1 MKTTNLFLLMTL
13 LVAVAC
19 KKSKDPAPAPI
30 IEPMFTNVETYDKF
44 SGLNETALVWYTH
57 DGDDGL
63 RSMKEIS
70 ADKTLQSQTYFGR
83 YKNDQEEDGLYAP
96 TAYPVLY
103 GQQNWTIQNKT
114 IFKKP
119 AFTEKE
125 FNELVEVDYL
135 NVNAAFIEKA
145 CKEGTV
151 IGEKVTK
158 VLQGDVYVFESM
170 EGKVKGVVRAAGY
183 FQQGKLLR
191 LEVWVK

>member
-19 KKSKDPAPAPI
+19 RKSKDPAPAPI
-30 IEPMFTNVETYDKF
+30 IEPMFTNVETYIKF
-44 SGLNETALVWYTH
+44 SGLNETAFVWYTH
-57 DGDDGL
+57 DKGDGR
-63 RSMKEIS
+63 RSMKEIA
-70 ADKTLQSQTYFGR
+70 ADKSLQSQTYFGR
-83 YKNDQEEDGLYAP
+83 YKNDQDEDGLYAP

-103 GQQNWTIQNKT
+103 GQQNWTVQNKT

-151 IGEKVTK
+151 IGGKVTK
-158 VLQGDVYVFESM
+158 ISQGDVFVFESM

-183 FQQGKLLR
+183 FQQGKFLK